1 MEIKNLIWTISRAS
15 KCLDFKSAPNLAK
28 KRTKRRTNFFSPKG
42 AIFLVKSAQFL
53 TPQTIFIAFL
63 CINIFHTSNFAK
75 KNYFFYLSSVFF
87 LVKPPF
93 YCFIKAHK
101 IFSRRHMAFK
111 VAPMCAKAHMF
122 RSSGP
127 TDDCSINITLLHET
141 VCMGFE
147 NFWINYK
154 FWNFWMSPYISWFA
168 YNMLS
173 VDIKYPFESN

>member
-1 MEIKNLIWTISRAS
+1 MKFLVEERGNFEEFLNLKLALNLS
-15 KCLDFKSAPNLAK
+15 KKVHKKMQNFIPQKSAI
-28 KRTKRRTNFFSPKG
+28 FF
-42 AIFLVKSAQFL
+42 VKDTQFS

-75 KNYFFYLSSVFF
+75 KIYFFYLSSVFF

-122 RSSGP
+122 RSSGLIRKLG
-127 TDDCSINITLLHET
+127 SQ
-141 VCMGFE
+141 
-147 NFWINYK
+147 
-154 FWNFWMSPYISWFA
+154 
-168 YNMLS
+168 S
-173 VDIKYPFESN
+173 VR